1 MEMKDSEIVSKFK
14 RSGGGW
20 EQVNILAELNACD
33 TDTIKK
39 ILSKGGIPEDEYKE
53 APKKRGRK
61 AGVKNENRTPTK
73 PVPAE
78 ANLPEDDKFP
88 LPFSEDD
95 MGEEENYMSGAITG
109 GEGDLDLGMEYG
121 YMGELGYEP
130 SFKPY
135 RTADEL
141 LKEPDDMTPE
151 EAERLERIRAVPK
164 IVREICLAELKTL
177 HEQIMELEK
186 KSDTLNDYLNGEAL

>member
-20 EQVNILAELNACD
+20 EQVNILAELNVCD

-39 ILSKGGIPEDEYKE
+39 ILSKGGIPENEYKE

-61 AGVKNENRTPTK
+61 AGVKNENEIPAK
-73 PVPAE
+73 PALAE
-78 ANLPEDDKFP
+78 VNLPEDDKFP

-130 SFKPY
+130 PFKPY

-151 EAERLERIRAVPK
+151 EAERLERIKAVPK